1 MGETDINSRIRQL
14 FELKTPENKKYTSKY
29 VSEQTGIGRVS
40 LDNYRKGSQMPSA
53 ENVGI
58 IAEFFGVSHRWLLTG
73 KGSMYTSDEVKG
85 NDETIPL
92 SIVRMMHEERMQHY
106 EENKVLLNQIKEM
119 NITIKQQMELIKK
132 MDAHKENDAECADV
146 G

>member
-1 MGETDINSRIRQL
+1 
-14 FELKTPENKKYTSKY
+14 
-29 VSEQTGIGRVS
+29 
-40 LDNYRKGSQMPSA
+40 MPDMSA

-73 KGSMYTSDEVKG
+73 KGSMYASDEVKG
-85 NDETIPL
+85 NDEMIPL
-92 SIVRMMHEERMQHY
+92 PIVRMMHEERMQHY

-119 NITIKQQMELIKK
+119 MEQIKK
-132 MDAHKENDAECADV
+132 MDAHKDNNVGCADA